1 MRVVPSLLAC
11 TLGEH
16 RRSPALICPFVSKL
30 AIPSYKEQPRS
41 VQCAREGAPIQIVF
55 PSWLV
60 VPLWKSTHVA
70 PTAPLD
76 GPSKLASD
84 PLRDKADWPLTAR
97 FDEHRHIYPPS
108 KLARF
113 LPYGGG
119 WSTERLAMG
128 PGPCRYGRRRRWRDA
143 LFEVSFGR
151 SRERNKFAEPSS
163 DMSPGP
169 HPSLEQTRPSISVSS
184 L

>member
-1 MRVVPSLLAC
+1 MSLLLRPSFQARYSF
-11 TLGEH
+11 LQGAAWI
-16 RRSPALICPFVSKL
+16 SPNVLV
-30 AIPSYKEQPRS
+30 KES
-41 VQCAREGAPIQIVF
+41 PIQIVF

-60 VPLWKSTHVA
+60 VPLWKGTHIA